1 MEQRYPDQK
10 KKIKL
15 NSVDTIAESAHILS
29 AIDLISDKVKQG
41 FGAFRK
47 ILNTESTETKH
58 MLTTIHRLLRNDPT
72 VTDQEKRDATEQFFD
87 LIKLAGL
94 GTFVAL
100 TLKIPF
106 STEGMLILARA
117 MKKYLGINILPSSI
131 KERSG

>member
-1 MEQRYPDQK
+1 
-10 KKIKL
+10 
-15 NSVDTIAESAHILS
+15 
-29 AIDLISDKVKQG
+29 
-41 FGAFRK
+41 
-47 ILNTESTETKH
+47 

-131 KERSG
+131 KERSE